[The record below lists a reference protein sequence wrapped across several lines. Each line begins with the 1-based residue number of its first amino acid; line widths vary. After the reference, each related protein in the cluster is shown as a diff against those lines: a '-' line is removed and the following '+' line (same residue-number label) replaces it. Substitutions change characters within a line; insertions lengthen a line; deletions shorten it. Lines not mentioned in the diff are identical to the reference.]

1 MLPIAARSVIQR
13 LPSGMLRDAGAAA
26 ANALA
31 RADVRPLPDVQRAS
45 PAVLVVLG
53 QNPGPYTLHGTNTY
67 LVGTGGPRVL
77 VDTGGAT
84 TAGAYT
90 ALLRRVLAA
99 ERAQVAH
106 VLLTHWHTDHTGG
119 LDAVLALLRE
129 TQDEPPSVHKHL
141 HTEVGV
147 PLPRCVA
154 DGAVALQP
162 LADGDAFTVPGATLR
177 VLHTP
182 GHTTDSVSLHL
193 TTTEHGGAR
202 ETALFVGD
210 CVLGTGSCV
219 FTDLTAYLASL
230 RRLEALDPPRLY
242 CGHGP
247 VVGALPP
254 AAAVPTTAVGSVGG
268 GGLMEP
274 ARPDTTVTGTGK
286 LRSYIQHRLD
296 REAQVL
302 RVLQQQY
309 QQAAAH
315 SGGGSSPAGLTAADI
330 ANQLY
335 ASEGVAPGL
344 LRSAAAVVTLH
355 LHKLYAEGRV
365 ARLAAD
371 SDGHA
376 VRHSDATR
384 AAAAAGD
391 RAVDATE
398 AAETAAATTVAV
410 DDALPPE
417 ADAAAAGAR
426 YVWLPPTQ

>member
-1 MLPIAARSVIQR
+1 MLPIAARSLVQR

-26 ANALA
+26 ANVLA
-31 RADVRPLPDVQRAS
+31 RTDLRPLPDVQRAS
-45 PAVLVVLG
+45 PAVLVLLG
-53 QNPGPYTLHGTNTY
+53 HNPGPYTLHGTNTY
-67 LVGTGGPRVL
+67 LVGTGGPRIL
-77 VDTGGAT
+77 VDTGGAA

-90 ALLRRVLAA
+90 ALLRRVLSA

-141 HTEVGV
+141 HAEVGV

-154 DGAVALQP
+154 DGAVPLRP
-162 LADGDAFTVPGATLR
+162 LADGDAFAVPGATLR

-193 TTTEHGGAR
+193 TAADGDGGSGSSG

-210 CVLGTGSCV
+210 CVLGSGSCV
-219 FTDLTAYLASL
+219 FTDLSAYLASL

-254 AAAVPTTAVGSVGG
+254 DVAAAVARTADDG
-268 GGLMEP
+268 GGLIAP
-274 ARPDTTVTGTGK
+274 ARPDTSVTGTGK
-286 LRSYIQHRLD
+286 LRSYIQHRMD

-302 RVLQQQY
+302 RVLQE
-309 QQAAAH
+309 
-315 SGGGSSPAGLTAADI
+315 GSSAAEPAAGLTAADI
-330 ANQLY
+330 ATRLY
-335 ASEGVAPGL
+335 AAEGVAPGL
-344 LRSAAAVVTLH
+344 LRSAAAVVGLH

-365 ARLAAD
+365 ARLAPG
-371 SDGHA
+371 DGHV
-376 VRHSDATR
+376 VRHADAAR
-384 AAAAAGD
+384 AAAPPGD
-391 RAVDATE
+391 RVVDASE
-398 AAETAAATTVAV
+398 SAETAAAATVAV
-410 DDALPPE
+410 EDALPPE
-417 ADAAAAGAR
+417 ADAAAARVR
-426 YVWLPPTQ
+426 YVWLPPAQ